1 MHEMGCEWNYIY
13 FPYHVATIIIAPY
26 FTNTDTE
33 WDEQWND
40 IVSNGDS

>member
-1 MHEMGCEWNYIY
+1 MKWGVSVILY
-13 FPYHVATIIIAPY
+13 FPYHVATIIISPY
-26 FTNTDTE
+26 FTNTE

>member
-1 MHEMGCEWNYIY
+1 MKWDVSGIFY
-13 FPYHVATIIIAPY
+13 FPYHVATIIISPY

-40 IVSNGDS
+40 IISNGDS